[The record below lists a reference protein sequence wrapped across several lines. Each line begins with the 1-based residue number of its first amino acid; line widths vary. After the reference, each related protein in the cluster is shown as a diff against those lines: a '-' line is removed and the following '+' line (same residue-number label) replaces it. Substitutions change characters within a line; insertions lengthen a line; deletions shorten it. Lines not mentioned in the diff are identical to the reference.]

1 MTATPIESSASEAS
15 AAGKTTSTRHLR
27 LQHRIVIAV
36 IVVALLSSGGAAWL
50 AVRLTSDTFQAR
62 LQAQLVGSAAAVS
75 SEAMALNPVILRT
88 LSGIVGAAIVTLG
101 PDGDVLASSVDVP
114 DPRVLVAVRTLVAS
128 RSGSTAAATAAPAD
142 CGYPCLLAV
151 REVAGRPG
159 TVLVLVAALS
169 DLDSLTSSVTQT
181 IMLSAVLSVVVLT
194 LITQVVVRRLIVPLN
209 RLVQFARELSPQQDR
224 RRAEVGDDEVG
235 ELSEAFNT
243 MLDRLEAARETA
255 LRSEKLGLAGIF
267 AARVA
272 HDIRNPLSSIKLQTQ
287 LAAAEHTDGELART
301 LGGVLRD
308 IEQVE
313 SVVSDLMELA
323 RPGDLRLDPVALNDV
338 VSEALQ
344 QVASQFTYRK
354 IAVDVALAEG
364 LPAVALDRKR
374 FKQALLN
381 VLVNASEALHT
392 GGRVVVKTLA
402 VPPASVAVEIS
413 DDGVGIPPEIIDRV
427 FEPFVSTKREG
438 VGLGL
443 VNVRAVVEGHGG
455 RISLESQPGRG
466 TRARIVLPVKAHG

>member
-1 MTATPIESSASEAS
+1 
-15 AAGKTTSTRHLR
+15 
-27 LQHRIVIAV
+27 
-36 IVVALLSSGGAAWL
+36 
-50 AVRLTSDTFQAR
+50 
-62 LQAQLVGSAAAVS
+62 
-75 SEAMALNPVILRT
+75 
-88 LSGIVGAAIVTLG
+88 
-101 PDGDVLASSVDVP
+101 
-114 DPRVLVAVRTLVAS
+114 
-128 RSGSTAAATAAPAD
+128 
-142 CGYPCLLAV
+142 
-151 REVAGRPG
+151 
-159 TVLVLVAALS
+159 
-169 DLDSLTSSVTQT
+169 
-181 IMLSAVLSVVVLT
+181 
-194 LITQVVVRRLIVPLN
+194 
-209 RLVQFARELSPQQDR
+209 
-224 RRAEVGDDEVG
+224 
-235 ELSEAFNT
+235 
-243 MLDRLEAARETA
+243 
-255 LRSEKLGLAGIF
+255 
-267 AARVA
+267 
-272 HDIRNPLSSIKLQTQ
+272 
-287 LAAAEHTDGELART
+287 
-301 LGGVLRD
+301 
-308 IEQVE
+308 
-313 SVVSDLMELA
+313 MELA